1 MSRLDATPVQKR
13 RIRERFKFECAA
25 CGRSSE
31 LEADVAH
38 PFEDASERKPTDD
51 RLIVLCSGCNQAE
64 DRAKGRHMPPLSEL
78 FNPEEV
84 SVRARRSYREG
95 RYSSAYAGH
104 RLAAYL
110 FEMQGSYSK
119 AVACLVEA
127 TSALRPIR
135 WGDFL
140 TSTLLEVERLCS
152 SHNVA
157 PVQRWLCLD
166 RFSLVLY
173 DYRRWKESA
182 EVQYASTLLR
192 DKVDDDL
199 RDPEQLK
206 FDQASSFRRQAL
218 IEGST
223 GATGQ
228 KKLSSLLGKLIEDAR
243 EFELQSQLDGYAT
256 NLDVASKLALEIG
269 KKPAEA
275 HKYSEIAL
283 ACEVKITHKWVL
295 QEHYWREAEY
305 YRSKPDPKAQEFV
318 FKALRMFN
326 DYPVVL
332 EPTLGAPGPV
342 QHNPISE
349 LPLFGIREDELR
361 ERGVAP
367 SSNPPPELALRL
379 SPRQLHRIVG
389 RLVR

>member
-1 MSRLDATPVQKR
+1 
-13 RIRERFKFECAA
+13 
-25 CGRSSE
+25 
-31 LEADVAH
+31 
-38 PFEDASERKPTDD
+38 
-51 RLIVLCSGCNQAE
+51 
-64 DRAKGRHMPPLSEL
+64 
-78 FNPEEV
+78 
-84 SVRARRSYREG
+84 
-95 RYSSAYAGH
+95 
-104 RLAAYL
+104 
-110 FEMQGSYSK
+110 
-119 AVACLVEA
+119 
-127 TSALRPIR
+127 
-135 WGDFL
+135 
-140 TSTLLEVERLCS
+140 
-152 SHNVA
+152 
-157 PVQRWLCLD
+157 
-166 RFSLVLY
+166 
-173 DYRRWKESA
+173 
-182 EVQYASTLLR
+182 
-192 DKVDDDL
+192 
-199 RDPEQLK
+199 
-206 FDQASSFRRQAL
+206 
-218 IEGST
+218 
-223 GATGQ
+223 
-228 KKLSSLLGKLIEDAR
+228 LSSLLGKLIEDAR

-367 SSNPPPELALRL
+367 SSNPPTELALRL